1 LSREAGRKLIE
12 VEAAA
17 VAALA
22 GRLDEDFDRVLDA
35 LVACRG
41 RVLLTGM
48 GKSGIVARKIA
59 ATLASTGTPAHFL
72 HPAEAIHGDLGM
84 VAEGDLVVALSNSGE
99 TAELLRL
106 LETIRRLG
114 ASLVALCGRQESTLA
129 RAADVTLDV
138 SVPEEG
144 CPIGMAPM
152 ASTVA
157 SMAMGDALAAA
168 LMTRKGFGIEDF
180 ARFHPGG
187 RLGRHLLR
195 VESLMHSGEEMPSV
209 SPRTPLREAILEMT
223 RKKLGCTTVV
233 DGEGRLA
240 GIITDGD
247 LRRLLQEGGDSLE
260 KPVEEVMT
268 AGPVTVAPGE
278 LASGALK
285 IMEDRKITMLPVV
298 EGGERL
304 VGLVQIHDLW
314 RVQLF

>member
-1 LSREAGRKLIE
+1 MSRKAAQKLIE

-22 GRLDEDFDRVLDA
+22 GRLGEDFDRAVEA
-35 LVACRG
+35 LAACRG

-84 VAEGDLVVALSNSGE
+84 VTEGDLVVALSNSGE

-114 ASLVALCGRQESTLA
+114 ASLVALCGRGESTLA
-129 RAADVTLDV
+129 RAADVSLDV

-144 CPIGMAPM
+144 CPIGLAPM
-152 ASTVA
+152 ASTA
-157 SMAMGDALAAA
+157 AAMAMGDALAAA

-187 RLGRHLLR
+187 RLGRHLLQ
-195 VESLMHSGEEMPSV
+195 VEALMHSGEEMPAVGPGTS
-209 SPRTPLREAILEMT
+209 LREAILEMT

-233 DGEGRLA
+233 DEAGRLA

-247 LRRLLQEGGDSLE
+247 LRRLLQAGGDPLE
-260 KPVEEVMT
+260 RPVEEVMT
-268 AGPVTVAPGE
+268 AAPVTVAPKE

>member
-22 GRLDEDFDRVLDA
+22 GRLDRDFDRVVEA
-35 LVACRG
+35 LLACRG
-41 RVLLTGM
+41 RVLVTGM

-84 VAEGDLVVALSNSGE
+84 VAEGDLVLALSNSGE

-114 ASLVALCGRQESTLA
+114 ASLVALCGRSDSSLA
-129 RAADVTLDV
+129 RAADLSLDV

-144 CPIGMAPM
+144 CPIGLAPM
-152 ASTVA
+152 ASTA
-157 SMAMGDALAAA
+157 ATMAMGDALAAA

-187 RLGRHLLR
+187 RLGRQLLR
-195 VESLMHSGEEMPSV
+195 VEALMHAGEDMPSV
-209 SPRTPLREAILEMT
+209 ALGTPMREAILEMT
-223 RKKLGCTTVV
+223 RKKLGCTAVV
-233 DGEGRLA
+233 DGRGRLA
-240 GIITDGD
+240 GLVTDGD
-247 LRRLLQEGGDSLE
+247 LRRLMQRESDPLE
-260 KPVEEVMT
+260 LPVDEVMT
-268 AGPVTVAPGE
+268 PGPVTIDPEA

-285 IMEDRKITMLPVV
+285 IMEERKITMLPVV
-298 EGGERL
+298 GEQDEL
-304 VGLVQIHDLW
+304 IGLLQIHDLW
-314 RVQLF
+314 RIQLF